1 MDKDILL
8 DLIDEYS
15 EARALVAATERVEHS
30 EAFMVMATRD
40 RDASFR
46 LLTEYIDKHF
56 VK

>member
-1 MDKDILL
+1 MNKDILL

-15 EARALVAATERVEHS
+15 EARALVAATAAVEHS

-46 LLTEYIDKHF
+46 LLTEYIDKTL